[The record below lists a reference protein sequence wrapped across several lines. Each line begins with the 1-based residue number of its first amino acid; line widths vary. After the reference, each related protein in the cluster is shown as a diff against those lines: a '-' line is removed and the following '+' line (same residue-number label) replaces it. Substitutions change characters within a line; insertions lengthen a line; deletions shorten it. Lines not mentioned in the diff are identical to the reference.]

1 MRNKSST
8 FSVGLDPDRL
18 ERLLCHALLRRTKDA
33 ELVALIS
40 DFEGLGARCHS
51 QGLESCQDE
60 LNNVSTMLSISLS
73 TLPALPAQ
81 LVLEVH
87 SAIGLIHE
95 EQGQYTSAIQSHLKA
110 FWVASATTNIPQ
122 EELGRVLHRLG
133 KTYGLSGNYQIGR
146 SLLEKAIEIY
156 EKQHLDKESCKE
168 AEEALKELDFGT
180 GIFADSRVPKGLARP
195 KRRAKRRAAYLT
207 DAYSKRHA
215 EIMKLLGDRS
225 FGESPSH

>member
-8 FSVGLDPDRL
+8 SSVDLDPNRL
-18 ERLLCHALLRRTKDA
+18 ERLLCQALLRRTKDA

-60 LNNVSTMLSISLS
+60 LNNVATMLTISLS
-73 TLPALPAQ
+73 VSPPLPAQ

-95 EQGQYTSAIQSHLKA
+95 TQGQYTSAIQSHLRA
-110 FWVASATTNIPQ
+110 FWVASAITNIPQ

-133 KTYGLSGNYQIGR
+133 KAYGLSGNYQIGK
-146 SLLEKAIEIY
+146 SLLEKVIDIY
-156 EKQHLDKESCKE
+156 EKEHLDKESCKE
-168 AEEALKELDFGT
+168 AE
-180 GIFADSRVPKGLARP
+180 VH
-195 KRRAKRRAAYLT
+195 
-207 DAYSKRHA
+207 YSQ
-215 EIMKLLGDRS
+215 LFS
-225 FGESPSH
+225 